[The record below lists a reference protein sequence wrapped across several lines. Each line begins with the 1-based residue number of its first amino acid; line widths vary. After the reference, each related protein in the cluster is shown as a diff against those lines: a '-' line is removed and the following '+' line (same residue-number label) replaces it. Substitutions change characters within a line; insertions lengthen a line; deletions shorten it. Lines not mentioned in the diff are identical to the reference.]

1 MLFVLG
7 VGSLIALKG
16 CAFTVILDAFP
27 HLKTWHVSFCTA
39 VIGFLVGLVYITPVS
54 QYLDTDLHLFNKQK
68 QFMKKRCFFRV
79 ANLFSQWWIFLAAL
93 LFFTF

>member
-27 HLKTWHVSFCTA
+27 HLKTWQVSLFTA
-39 VIGFLVGLVYITPVS
+39 VLGFLVGLVYITPVS
-54 QYLDTDLHLFNKQK
+54 MPAIFTNFISLY
-68 QFMKKRCFFRV
+68 RV
-79 ANLFSQWWIFLAAL
+79 LWKS
-93 LFFTF
+93 T

>member
-1 MLFVLG
+1 MGKPPLSTHSNLIDTFQLFAILFFFMLFVLG

-39 VIGFLVGLVYITPVS
+39 VVGFLVGLVYITPVS
-54 QYLDTDLHLFNKQK
+54 
-68 QFMKKRCFFRV
+68 
-79 ANLFSQWWIFLAAL
+79 SFLLSKEVSAI
-93 LFFTF
+93 